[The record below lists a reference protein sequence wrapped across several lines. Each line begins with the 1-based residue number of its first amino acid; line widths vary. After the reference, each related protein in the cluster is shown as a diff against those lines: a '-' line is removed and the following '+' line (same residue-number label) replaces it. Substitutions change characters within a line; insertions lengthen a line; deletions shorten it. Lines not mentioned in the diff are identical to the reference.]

1 MADGRVARGWL
12 RFRDEPEGVR
22 VATILAVD
30 DDPTIQQLLVVN
42 LELEG
47 YDVIVASDGEEA
59 LERIRKD
66 KPDAVLLDVMMPRMD
81 GMEVCKAAKAD
92 PETASIPIVIL
103 SAKAQQDDIAQ
114 GADVG
119 ADAYLTKP
127 FDPLDL
133 IETVQRF
140 VG

>member
-1 MADGRVARGWL
+1 M
-12 RFRDEPEGVR
+12 
-22 VATILAVD
+22 ATILAVD

-47 YDVIVASDGEEA
+47 YDVIVAGDGEEA
-59 LERIRKD
+59 LERIRSD
-66 KPDAVLLDVMMPRMD
+66 RPDAVLLDIMMPRMD
-81 GMEVCKAAKAD
+81 GIEVCRAAKAD
-92 PETASIPIVIL
+92 PETADIPIVIL
-103 SAKAQQDDIAQ
+103 SAKAQQDDIER
-114 GADVG
+114 GTDVG

-140 VG
+140 VAA

>member
-1 MADGRVARGWL
+1 MPR
-12 RFRDEPEGVR
+12 
-22 VATILAVD
+22 ILAVD

-59 LERIRKD
+59 LARIRLD
-66 KPDAVLLDVMMPRMD
+66 RPDAVLLDVMMPVMD
-81 GMEVCKAAKAD
+81 GLQVCKAAKAD
-92 PETASIPIVIL
+92 PETAAIPIVML
-103 SAKAQQDDIAQ
+103 SAKAQETDLLA
-114 GADVG
+114 GNDVG

-127 FDPLDL
+127 FDPLEL